1 MWSFVQ
7 DCVFPQSCSGC
18 GVSDE
23 FFCARC
29 RAQATDITQPSGVYL
44 PSSNPAISTIIA
56 LTKYQPHSISGTLI
70 EALKYTYSPDAQ
82 TVITQWLQAG
92 QEIIKNLP
100 PADMVIP
107 IPLHPRRLAERGFN
121 QADIIAHEVATI
133 LQIPLATKVLTR
145 NKNTKQQA
153 TLSKQE
159 RMRNMVSAFTVIDSK
174 PVIGKTCIV
183 VDDVYTT
190 GSTMGQAA
198 ETLIKSGVKQVI
210 GFTLA
215 RAHHPT

>member
-1 MWSFVQ
+1 M
-7 DCVFPQSCSGC
+7 
-18 GVSDE
+18 
-23 FFCARC
+23 
-29 RAQATDITQPSGVYL
+29 
-44 PSSNPAISTIIA
+44 
-56 LTKYQPHSISGTLI
+56 
-70 EALKYTYSPDAQ
+70 
-82 TVITQWLQAG
+82 
-92 QEIIKNLP
+92 
-100 PADMVIP
+100 
-107 IPLHPRRLAERGFN
+107 
-121 QADIIAHEVATI
+121 ATI

-190 GSTMGQAA
+190 GSTMGQVA